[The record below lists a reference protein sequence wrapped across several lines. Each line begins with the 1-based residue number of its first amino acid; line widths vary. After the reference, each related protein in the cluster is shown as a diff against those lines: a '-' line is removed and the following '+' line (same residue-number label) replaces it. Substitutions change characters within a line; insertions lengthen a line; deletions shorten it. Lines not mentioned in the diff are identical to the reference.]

1 MSESKK
7 NEKQTISRE
16 QVVLWAMDSGFNPG
30 FVRLNV
36 RDFEKFAYLVE
47 HHVNS
52 ELYKGNEE
60 WHSKQ

>member
-52 ELYKGNEE
+52 ELYKQE
-60 WHSKQ
+60 